1 MRYPA
6 VQCVSLLRN
15 SSRNSK
21 QPAFAGRLPEKEWA
35 PITEI
40 GENPLSVIAE
50 GPLCFRVRPGYAR
63 DKEAQ
68 GSQEDQY
75 FFFREMSALCA
86 RERGSTPAPITEIGE
101 NP

>member
-40 GENPLSVIAE
+40 GEKPLGLFQSFGRLRLAIGVALE
-50 GPLCFRVRPGYAR
+50 PSGFGGLGGGKGRVLRADVADR
-63 DKEAQ
+63 
-68 GSQEDQY
+68 
-75 FFFREMSALCA
+75 F
-86 RERGSTPAPITEIGE
+86 I
-101 NP
+101 